1 MQCSPAY
8 APPEV
13 LQSYAA
19 GMRTT
24 AHPSADVWALGVM
37 VYEALTDDAV
47 FPPFVTAAR
56 DVFAAARGSVR
67 YPWELDRDAQF
78 SRYRVRPAVEACLA
92 RDPAA
97 RPSAVQLITMIDRL
111 ANVTGTVEFAA
122 HAATF
127 CSETDIAGADTPLAD
142 QVRVRSCVN

>member
-1 MQCSPAY
+1 MQCSLAY

-13 LQSYAA
+13 LHNYAA
-19 GMRTT
+19 GMRVA
-24 AHPSADVWALGVM
+24 AHPAADIWALGVM
-37 VYEALTDDAV
+37 VYEALTDGAV
-47 FPPFVTAAR
+47 FPPYTTTPG
-56 DVFAAARGSVR
+56 DVYAAASGSAR

-111 ANVTGTVEFAA
+111 ANVTGTGGSSTNTTLCA
-122 HAATF
+122 
-127 CSETDIAGADTPLAD
+127 ETDSGGAGTPAA
-142 QVRVRSCVN
+142 QNYRG